1 MVFQFFKLDPID
13 TIAETFESL
22 SGSNV
27 ETGAEIKLNTLTVDW
42 HLDTHSIKQLLEVC
56 LSSCKLLDE
65 VAFIK
70 NAVMKGAPLE
80 KLLKM
85 HSALE
90 TGESYQQYVSR

>member
-1 MVFQFFKLDPID
+1 MVFQFFKDGISTLENI
-13 TIAETFESL
+13 FKNL

-27 ETGAEIKLNTLTVDW
+27 ETGAEIKLNTLTVHS
-42 HLDTHSIKQLLEVC
+42 HLDTHCIKQLLEVC
-56 LSSCKLLDE
+56 LSSWKLLDE